1 MTAIVKLKTDIV
13 KLGLKYFNSK
23 KYATRFGREHLELL
37 KELDLIVFAYNNNGN
52 CNKELTTKMKL
63 IYEKY
68 GLTM

>member
-23 KYATRFGREHLELL
+23 KYATRCGRKHLELL
-37 KELDLIVFAYNNNGN
+37 KELDLIVFAYNNGN